1 MRCERQIRGWDEGA
15 VAVEAA
21 ITFSLMLTLIFG
33 VVGFGFALWQWN
45 TMMLAVEQAGRY
57 VMVNNAS
64 CNTSCAVGQMQT
76 VLTAAASCTTPTAG
90 QICVSATTATG
101 TTPPTMTLTA
111 AYNFNLVAF
120 TPPFTM
126 TSQTVVPLD

>member
-33 VVGFGFALWQWN
+33 VVGFGFALWQSN

-64 CNTSCAVGQMQT
+64 CNTSCALGQMQT
-76 VLTAAASCTTPTAG
+76 VLTPAPPSPTPTAG
-90 QICVSATTATG
+90 HICVSATTRH
-101 TTPPTMTLTA
+101 
-111 AYNFNLVAF
+111 
-120 TPPFTM
+120 
-126 TSQTVVPLD
+126 

>member
-33 VVGFGFALWQWN
+33 VVGFGFALWQSN

-64 CNTSCAVGQMQT
+64 CNTRCALGQIQT
-76 VLTAAASCTTPTAG
+76 VLTTAASCTPPTAG
-90 QICVSATTATG
+90 QICVTATTATG
-101 TTPPTMTLTA
+101 TTPP
-111 AYNFNLVAF
+111 
-120 TPPFTM
+120 
-126 TSQTVVPLD
+126 